1 MNGDR
6 SGEQMLESD
15 QDRWLT
21 YAEAGELLGISTQA
35 ARMLAKRRGWSR
47 RTPNAYGD
55 RAQVLVPAEAIV
67 QPRSASLGVRTGSV
81 FSGVQGE
88 PNGHD
93 HLNVQVLEQAIGVL
107 RDQLE
112 TANRRADD
120 DRARADRAEQKAATL
135 QAEMIDLLISER
147 SADELA
153 EYASAEV
160 ADLRRR
166 LDTAG
171 EERRAEAAELRR
183 QLAEAEEE
191 RRRLTG
197 QQELERE
204 RADTE
209 RTRADQ
215 IEQQLTKVE
224 GELIAARVEAASLQC
239 QLELARPKAVPDSPR
254 SAWRRFLVWRR

>member
-1 MNGDR
+1 
-6 SGEQMLESD
+6 MLESD

-35 ARMLAKRRGWSR
+35 ARMLAKRRGWAR

-55 RAQVLVPAEAIV
+55 RAQVLVPVETIV

-81 FSGVQGE
+81 ITLDQGS

-93 HLNVQVLEQAIGVL
+93 RLNVQALEQAIGVL

-112 TANRRADD
+112 TANRWADD
-120 DRARADRAEQKAATL
+120 DRARADRAEQKAAAL
-135 QAEMIDLLISER
+135 QAELIDLLISER
-147 SADELA
+147 SAVELA

-160 ADLRRR
+160 ADQRRR
-166 LDTAG
+166 LDT
-171 EERRAEAAELRR
+171 
-183 QLAEAEEE
+183 AEEE
-191 RRRLTG
+191 RRRLAG
-197 QQELERE
+197 QQEIERD
-204 RADTE
+204 RAD
-209 RTRADQ
+209 R

-239 QLELARPKAVPDSPR
+239 QLERARPKAVPDSPR
-254 SAWRRFLVWRR
+254 SGWWRLLAWRK

>member
-1 MNGDR
+1 
-6 SGEQMLESD
+6 MLESD

-35 ARMLAKRRGWSR
+35 ARMLAKRRGWAR

-55 RAQVLVPAEAIV
+55 RAQVLVPVETIV

-81 FSGVQGE
+81 ITSDQGS

-93 HLNVQVLEQAIGVL
+93 HLNVQALEQAIGVL

-112 TANRRADD
+112 TANRWADD
-120 DRARADRAEQKAATL
+120 DRARADRAEQKAAAL
-135 QAEMIDLLISER
+135 QAELIDLLISER
-147 SADELA
+147 SAVELA

-160 ADLRRR
+160 ADQRRR
-166 LDTAG
+166 LDT
-171 EERRAEAAELRR
+171 
-183 QLAEAEEE
+183 AEEE
-191 RRRLTG
+191 RRRLAG
-197 QQELERE
+197 QQEIERD
-204 RADTE
+204 RADHE
-209 RTRADQ
+209 RDRADR

-239 QLELARPKAVPDSPR
+239 QLELARPKVVPDSPR
-254 SAWRRFLVWRR
+254 SGWRRLLAWRK

>member
-1 MNGDR
+1 
-6 SGEQMLESD
+6 MLESD

-35 ARMLAKRRGWSR
+35 ARMLAKRRGWAR

-55 RAQVLVPAEAIV
+55 RAQVLVPVETIV

-81 FSGVQGE
+81 ITSDQGS

-93 HLNVQVLEQAIGVL
+93 RLNVQALEQAIGVL

-112 TANRRADD
+112 TANRWADD
-120 DRARADRAEQKAATL
+120 DRARADRAEQKAAAL
-135 QAEMIDLLISER
+135 QAELIDLLISER
-147 SADELA
+147 SAVELA

-160 ADLRRR
+160 ADQRRR
-166 LDTAG
+166 LDT
-171 EERRAEAAELRR
+171 
-183 QLAEAEEE
+183 AEEE
-191 RRRLTG
+191 RRRLAG
-197 QQELERE
+197 QQEIERD
-204 RADTE
+204 RAD
-209 RTRADQ
+209 R

-254 SAWRRFLVWRR
+254 SGWRRLLAWRK